1 MSEEQLKAFIAKVQA
16 DISLQEKLEAEGAD
30 PVAIAKAAGFAITE
44 AEVKAYQELQTRD
57 LSDEE
62 LDGVAGGYLDGI
74 WVMAYTGSNPNSRR
88 RGRIKTGELNFTGTE
103 EIDA

>member
-1 MSEEQLKAFIAKVQA
+1 MSKEQLKAFITKVQTDA
-16 DISLQEKLEAEGAD
+16 SLQEKLEAEGAD

-62 LDGVAGGYLDGI
+62 LDGVAGGLSHTCYGGSVIARQEVQLHG
-74 WVMAYTGSNPNSRR
+74 TGWWWW
-88 RGRIKTGELNFTGTE
+88 
-103 EIDA
+103 